1 MLRRNKMCKKLLL
14 VRYLGYTPEGDL
26 ATVAKKYAYTVET
39 RKSIKNGDF
48 VVLAD
53 KNGNADRNIVST
65 VRVISVLDGN
75 ISDDEKEKALSDCG
89 NCTREKIFV
98 GKAELGD
105 FFAEL
110 DKKRKREA
118 LMHKIEVR
126 FKEAE
131 KEALYRKLAETDPE
145 MRALLSE
152 LDSLN

>member
-1 MLRRNKMCKKLLL
+1 MCKKLLL

-26 ATVAKKYAYTVET
+26 APVAKKYAYTVET
-39 RKSIKNGDF
+39 RKNIKNGDF
-48 VVLAD
+48 VVLTD
-53 KNGNADRNIVST
+53 RNGNVDRNVVST

-75 ISDDEKEKALSDCG
+75 ISDDEKEKVLSDCAHDIP
-89 NCTREKIFV
+89 RDKVFV

-110 DKKRKREA
+110 DKKRKRKE
-118 LMHKIEVR
+118 LQKKIEER
-126 FKEAE
+126 FREAE

-145 MRALLSE
+145 MKALLSE

>member
-1 MLRRNKMCKKLLL
+1 MCKKLLL
-14 VRYLGYTPEGDL
+14 VRYLGYTPEDDL
-26 ATVAKKYAYTVET
+26 ATVSKKYAYTVET
-39 RKSIKNGDF
+39 RKSIKDGDF

-53 KNGNADRNIVST
+53 KNGNQDRNIVST

-75 ISDDEKEKALSDCG
+75 ITEDEKEKALSDCAHD
-89 NCTREKIFV
+89 TSRAKVFV
-98 GKAELGD
+98 GKADLGE

-110 DKKRKREA
+110 DKKHKREEIQK
-118 LMHKIEVR
+118 KIEKR

-145 MRALLSE
+145 MKALLSE